1 VRLRLAPRLRHLAA
15 ANAYAPLSEKVM
27 SLVGELKFRRIVT
40 DRLDKSLRDELV
52 KNCSLVRPQ
61 ICAGARE

>member
-1 VRLRLAPRLRHLAA
+1 MRLHLALRPRHLAA
-15 ANAYAPLSEKVM
+15 ANAHAPLSEKVM

-52 KNCSLVRPQ
+52 KNCPLVRPQ